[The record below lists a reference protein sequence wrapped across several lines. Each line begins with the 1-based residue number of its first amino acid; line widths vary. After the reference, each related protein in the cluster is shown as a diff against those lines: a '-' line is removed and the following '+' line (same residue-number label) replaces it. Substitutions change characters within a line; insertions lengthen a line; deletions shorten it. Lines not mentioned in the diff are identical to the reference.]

1 LKKISNDHEAT
12 WYVSAFEKNDSIM
25 YFTTND
31 GGEFSYLVKFNIN
44 NGSSQKIYSTNWDVI
59 GMGLSENEKYHTI
72 FINEDGKNKVL
83 LFDHATNKPIDFP
96 EIKDGDIQSVVIS
109 PSEKNISA
117 AQQAPFNLK
126 KRNIFVPKS
135 KAEVAATE
143 KNKPVAS
150 KLFEEE
156 VYSQRAFAQG
166 NPLALFSKQE
176 FKSDTILN
184 TASHFLF
191 KQKKPEN
198 TVSKKAQFFA
208 GAGINIATG
217 NMNSNSF
224 FDGINIHP
232 GFTVAIPLTKKL
244 SLHSGLW
251 AFSSVHGKEVS
262 SKERE
267 LVNNINSNLYYNIN
281 TTTIIKASYFDVPVT
296 LHYSIHK
303 NWSVGSGLQLSRL
316 YKISIRE
323 QKESFDYN
331 NTLFSATVD
340 QFNATPARAAIAFPR
355 KVEIN
360 KFEPRFVAETN
371 LQQGKWLFSAGY
383 YYGLGKSVTLKETYN
398 TRHQYR
404 NEYFKLGM
412 HYRIF

>member
-1 LKKISNDHEAT
+1 MENDNDKKNMQQLAETGWKQMHE
-12 WYVSAFEKNDSIM
+12 M
-25 YFTTND
+25 
-31 GGEFSYLVKFNIN
+31 LR
-44 NGSSQKIYSTNWDVI
+44 QQ
-59 GMGLSENEKYHTI
+59 GLSV
-72 FINEDGKNKVL
+72 D
-83 LFDHATNKPIDFP
+83 
-96 EIKDGDIQSVVIS
+96 DGDLAPAYEKRNLFPLLAACVFLILIFSFPYILNDKILDDATYSSVVSKSNTAASSFSKKKTIIS
-109 PSEKNISA
+109 PSGKNISA

-156 VYSQRAFAQG
+156 VYSQRAFAQEI
-166 NPLALFSKQE
+166 PLALFSKQE

-383 YYGLGKSVTLKETYN
+383 YYGLGKSVTLKETDN

>member
-1 LKKISNDHEAT
+1 MENDNDKKNIQQLAETGWKQMHE
-12 WYVSAFEKNDSIM
+12 M
-25 YFTTND
+25 
-31 GGEFSYLVKFNIN
+31 LR
-44 NGSSQKIYSTNWDVI
+44 QQ
-59 GMGLSENEKYHTI
+59 GLSV
-72 FINEDGKNKVL
+72 D
-83 LFDHATNKPIDFP
+83 
-96 EIKDGDIQSVVIS
+96 DGDLAPASEKRNLFPLLAACVFLILIFSFPYILNDKILDDATYSSVVSKSNTAASSFSKKKTIIS
-109 PSEKNISA
+109 LSGKNISA

-126 KRNIFVPKS
+126 KRNIFVTKS

-156 VYSQRAFAQG
+156 VYSQRAFAQEI
-166 NPLALFSKQE
+166 PLALFSKQE

-262 SKERE
+262 LKERE

-398 TRHQYR
+398 TRH
-404 NEYFKLGM
+404 
-412 HYRIF
+412 